1 MSTPGMSTPAFLRRL
16 AHDDHGAAA
25 VEYGLVLPLLMAA
38 LLGGVWLGLLTFSAG
53 SLDLA
58 VQAAARCMAVDAN
71 NCGSVSAT
79 QTYAKTQYTGPN
91 ISPVFSASA
100 SGCGHTVTA
109 QANFNLDVL
118 PGIIPSVPL
127 SSSACYP

>member
-1 MSTPGMSTPAFLRRL
+1 MMISPFLRRFTR
-16 AHDDHGAAA
+16 DDRGTTAA
-25 VEYGLVLPLLMAA
+25 EYGLVLPVLVLGI
-38 LLGGVWLGLLTFSAG
+38 LGGIWVGLLAFSAS

-58 VQAAARCMAVDAN
+58 VQTAARCMAVDAN

-79 QTYAKTQYTGPN
+79 QTYAEAQYSGPA
-91 ISPVFSASA
+91 ISPTFTASA

-109 QANFNLDVL
+109 QASFDLSIV
-118 PGIIPSVPL
+118 PGIGAVPL